1 MVPQPSGAPARDA
14 FRLDG
19 ASAVDC
25 DEMARCLFAVLV
37 VALVACTT
45 PAPVPPVTTA
55 LPTPPP
61 AAVPTTPQP
70 SPGQLA
76 LDRGHALRTQGD
88 LVAAATAL
96 REAVRLDPDLIE
108 ARVALGA
115 TLWELGDLD
124 GAVDE
129 LRAALRRQ
137 PDSVSARLALARV
150 YLSRQEWAAARG
162 ELDTVVGRQPGRPDA
177 HFALGIVRYAQ
188 GEVNPAIDE
197 YRRVLAADPQQP
209 DAHYHLG
216 LLLTLAQRGP
226 EATPEFLAAAQAG
239 HARAQYFVG
248 AAYASG
254 LGVPRD
260 VGVAVGW
267 WFKAADQGV
276 PQAEEALAQ
285 WRLAALGRGRRGPA
299 ERQAATVAF
308 QDYRASL
315 WKEFPDLARGDT
327 VGGALLDQGRVNE
340 AVVVLIHEA
349 SALSEPAQRLLE
361 TLYENGVSG
370 ALPPRDPRIQVYLQT
385 AAAEGRRAPL
395 R

>member
-1 MVPQPSGAPARDA
+1 MV
-14 FRLDG
+14 
-19 ASAVDC
+19 
-25 DEMARCLFAVLV
+25 RCLLALLV
-37 VALVACTT
+37 VALVACAT
-45 PAPVPPVTTA
+45 PAPVPPSATS
-55 LPTPPP
+55 LPAPPPP
-61 AAVPTTPQP
+61 AVPAAPGPSQGQP
-70 SPGQLA
+70 A
-76 LDRGHALRTQGD
+76 LDRGRGLRAQGD

-96 REAVRLDPDLIE
+96 REALRQDPDLVD

-129 LRAALRRQ
+129 LRAALQRQ
-137 PDSVSARLALARV
+137 PDAVAARLALARV
-150 YLSRQEWAAARG
+150 YLSRQEWVAARG
-162 ELDTVVGRQPGRPDA
+162 ELDAVVNRQPERSDA

-188 GEVNPAIDE
+188 GEVGPAIDE

-209 DAHYHLG
+209 DARYHLG
-216 LLLTLAQRGP
+216 LLLTLAQRGA

-239 HARAQYFVG
+239 HGRAQYFVG

-260 VGVAVGW
+260 VGTAVGW

-285 WRLAALGRGRRGPA
+285 WRLAALGRGRRGA
-299 ERQAATVAF
+299 ADRQTATVAF

-315 WKEFPDLARGDT
+315 WNEFPGLARGDT

-361 TLYENGVSG
+361 TLYDNGVSG
-370 ALPPRDPRIQVYLQT
+370 ALPPRDPRIQIYLQT
-385 AAAEGRRAPL
+385 AAAEGRRPPL

>member
-1 MVPQPSGAPARDA
+1 
-14 FRLDG
+14 
-19 ASAVDC
+19 
-25 DEMARCLFAVLV
+25 MARCLLALLV
-37 VALVACTT
+37 VSLVACAT
-45 PAPVPPVTTA
+45 
-55 LPTPPP
+55 PTPIPP
-61 AAVPTTPQP
+61 AAASLPAASSPAVPAAPGP
-70 SPGQLA
+70 SPGQAA
-76 LDRGHALRTQGD
+76 LDRGRALRAQGD
-88 LVAAATAL
+88 VVAAATAL
-96 REAVRLDPDLIE
+96 REAVRLDPDLAE
-108 ARVALGA
+108 ARVTLGA

-124 GAVDE
+124 GAVEE
-129 LRAALRRQ
+129 LRGALKRQ
-137 PDSVSARLALARV
+137 PDSVAARLALARV

-162 ELDTVVGRQPGRPDA
+162 ELDAVVGRQPERTDA

-188 GEVNPAIDE
+188 GEVTAAIDE
-197 YRRVLAADPQQP
+197 YRQVLAVDPQQP

-248 AAYASG
+248 VAYASG

-260 VGVAVGW
+260 VGAAVGW

-315 WKEFPDLARGDT
+315 WKDFPDLARGDT

-370 ALPPRDPRIQVYLQT
+370 ALPPRDPRIQIYLQT
-385 AAAEGRRAPL
+385 AAAEGRRSPL

>member
-1 MVPQPSGAPARDA
+1 
-14 FRLDG
+14 
-19 ASAVDC
+19 
-25 DEMARCLFAVLV
+25 MARCLLALLV
-37 VALVACTT
+37 VALVACATA
-45 PAPVPPVTTA
+45 APVPPSTTSLPAPSPPAVSAPPGPGPGPTA
-55 LPTPPP
+55 LE
-61 AAVPTTPQP
+61 
-70 SPGQLA
+70 
-76 LDRGHALRTQGD
+76 RGRGLRAQGD

-96 REAVRLDPDLIE
+96 REALRQDPELIE

-124 GAVDE
+124 GAADE

-137 PDSVSARLALARV
+137 PDSVPARLALARV

-162 ELDTVVGRQPGRPDA
+162 ELDAVVSRQPDRTDA

-188 GEVNPAIDE
+188 GEVNAAIDE
-197 YRRVLAADPQQP
+197 YRQVLVADPRQP
-209 DAHYHLG
+209 DAHFHLG
-216 LLLTLAQRGP
+216 LLLTLAQRGA

-239 HARAQYFVG
+239 HGRAQYFVG
-248 AAYASG
+248 VAYASG

-260 VGVAVGW
+260 VGAAVGW

-276 PQAEEALAQ
+276 PQAEEALTQ

-299 ERQAATVAF
+299 ERQTATLAF

-315 WKEFPDLARGDT
+315 WNEFPGLARGDT

-370 ALPPRDPRIQVYLQT
+370 ALPARDPRILVYLQT

>member
-1 MVPQPSGAPARDA
+1 
-14 FRLDG
+14 
-19 ASAVDC
+19 
-25 DEMARCLFAVLV
+25 MARCLLALLV
-37 VALVACTT
+37 VALVACAT
-45 PAPVPPVTTA
+45 PAPVPPATTA
-55 LPTPPP
+55 LPMPPPP
-61 AAVPTTPQP
+61 AVPAAPRP
-70 SPGQLA
+70 SPGQPA
-76 LDRGHALRTQGD
+76 LERGRALRAQGD

-96 REAVRLDPDLIE
+96 REAVQLDPDLVD
-108 ARVALGA
+108 ARVTLGA

-129 LRAALRRQ
+129 LRGGLRRQ
-137 PDSVSARLALARV
+137 PDSVTARLALARV

-162 ELDTVVGRQPGRPDA
+162 ELDLVVGRQPDRPDA

-188 GEVNPAIDE
+188 GEVNTAIDE
-197 YRRVLAADPQQP
+197 YRQVLAADPQQP

-216 LLLTLAQRGP
+216 LLLTLAQRAP

-239 HARAQYFVG
+239 HARAQYFAG

-285 WRLAALGRGRRGPA
+285 WRQAALGRGRRGPA
-299 ERQAATVAF
+299 ERQAATLAF

-315 WKEFPDLARGDT
+315 WKEFPDLTRGDT
-327 VGGALLDQGRVNE
+327 VGGALLDQGRVSE

-370 ALPPRDPRIQVYLQT
+370 ALPPRDPRILVYLQT

>member
-1 MVPQPSGAPARDA
+1 MT
-14 FRLDG
+14 
-19 ASAVDC
+19 
-25 DEMARCLFAVLV
+25 RCLFALLV
-37 VALVACTT
+37 VTLVACTT
-45 PAPVPPVTTA
+45 TTPVPPTA
-55 LPTPPP
+55 LPTPSPP
-61 AAVPTTPQP
+61 AAPAAPRS
-70 SPGQLA
+70 SPGQPA
-76 LDRGHALRTQGD
+76 LDRGRALRAQGD

-96 REAVRLDPDLIE
+96 REAVRLDPDLTD
-108 ARVALGA
+108 ARVTLGA

-129 LRAALRRQ
+129 LRSALRRQ

-162 ELDTVVGRQPGRPDA
+162 ELDAVVGRQPERPDA

-188 GEVNPAIDE
+188 GEVNVAIDE
-197 YRRVLAADPQQP
+197 YRQVLAVDPQQP

-216 LLLTLAQRGP
+216 LLLTLAQRSP

-248 AAYASG
+248 VAYASG

-260 VGVAVGW
+260 VAVAVGW

-299 ERQAATVAF
+299 ERQAATLAF

-315 WKEFPDLARGDT
+315 WTEFPDLARGDT

-370 ALPPRDPRIQVYLQT
+370 ALPPRDPRILVYLQT

>member
-1 MVPQPSGAPARDA
+1 
-14 FRLDG
+14 
-19 ASAVDC
+19 
-25 DEMARCLFAVLV
+25 MARCLLCLAV
-37 VALVACTT
+37 VALVACAT
-45 PAPVPPVTTA
+45 PAPVGPVATTPA
-55 LPTPPP
+55 VPAPAPASAPPTPRASQGQ
-61 AAVPTTPQP
+61 AALER
-70 SPGQLA
+70 GRALLA
-76 LDRGHALRTQGD
+76 QRD

-96 REAVRLDPDLIE
+96 REALRLDEELID
-108 ARVALGA
+108 ARVSLGV

-124 GAVDE
+124 GAVEE

-137 PDSVSARLALARV
+137 PDSAAARLALARV
-150 YLSRQEWAAARG
+150 YISRQEWPAARA
-162 ELDTVVGRQPGRPDA
+162 ELDAVVGRQPDRADA
-177 HFALGIVRYAQ
+177 RFSLGVVRYAQ
-188 GEVNPAIDE
+188 GEVSAAIDE
-197 YRRVLAADPQQP
+197 YRRVLAVDPQQP

-216 LLLTLAQRGP
+216 LLLTLSQRAP

-239 HARAQYFVG
+239 HGRAQYFVG
-248 AAYASG
+248 VAFATG

-260 VGVAVGW
+260 VGAAVAW

-276 PQAEEALAQ
+276 PQAEEALTQ

-299 ERQAATVAF
+299 ERQTATLAF

-349 SALSEPAQRLLE
+349 AALSEPAQRLLE

-370 ALPPRDPRIQVYLQT
+370 ALPPRDPRILAYLQN
-385 AAAEGRRAPL
+385 AAAEGRRPPL

>member
-1 MVPQPSGAPARDA
+1 
-14 FRLDG
+14 
-19 ASAVDC
+19 
-25 DEMARCLFAVLV
+25 MARCLFALLV

-45 PAPVPPVTTA
+45 PAPVPPPPTA

-61 AAVPTTPQP
+61 AAVPATPPP
-70 SPGQLA
+70 SPGQAGLE
-76 LDRGHALRTQGD
+76 RGRTLRTQGD
-88 LVAAATAL
+88 LLAAATAL
-96 REAVRLDPDLIE
+96 REALRLDPELID

-129 LRAALRRQ
+129 LRTALKRQ

-162 ELDTVVGRQPGRPDA
+162 ELDAVIGRQPERPDA

-188 GEVNPAIDE
+188 GEVNAAIAE
-197 YRRVLAADPQQP
+197 YRQVLAADPQQP

-216 LLLTLAQRGP
+216 LLLTLAQRAP

-239 HARAQYFVG
+239 HARAQYFAGV
-248 AAYASG
+248 AYASG

-299 ERQAATVAF
+299 ERQAAALAF
-308 QDYRASL
+308 EDYRASL
-315 WKEFPDLARGDT
+315 WGQFPDLARGDT

-370 ALPPRDPRIQVYLQT
+370 ALPPRDPRILVYLQT

-395 R
+395 SR